1 MIRKATYLLLFSL
14 SMLGIALLTVGIGLI
29 DTSDN
34 NSKVFAQDNPQ
45 KQQQTSNDTD
55 LVIRAGPLTAV
66 RHVFDDPTLRVWHY
80 CTPHH
85 NIMAVCSLFDSNQKN
100 ATLIGIEYML
110 TPEDYKKLPE
120 REKPYWHY
128 HVTEFAPNRADPHFP
143 MLSAEDEKKVLKMI
157 EDTYGKVILTW
168 DPNDK
173 LPAFPPQVPIV
184 QHPDMV
190 NKSSTPETHIGS
202 YNQTLDY

>member
-1 MIRKATYLLLFSL
+1 MIKKATYLIPFLI
-14 SMLGIALLTVGIGLI
+14 MLGIALTIGIGLI
-29 DTSDN
+29 DTDDN
-34 NSKVFAQDNPQ
+34 NSKVFAQDKPQ
-45 KQQQTSNDTD
+45 QQQTSNDTD
-55 LVIRAGPLTAV
+55 LVIKAGPLTAV
-66 RHVFDDPTLRVWHY
+66 RHVFDDPTLRVFHY

-85 NIMAVCSLFDSNQKN
+85 NIMAVCSLFDTDQKN
-100 ATLIGIEYML
+100 ATLIGIEYMV
-110 TPEDYKKLPE
+110 TPQDYMKLPE

-128 HVTEFAPNRADPHFP
+128 HVTEFAPNRANPHFP

-157 EDTYGKVILTW
+157 EDSYGKVILTW
-168 DPNDK
+168 NPNDK

>member
-1 MIRKATYLLLFSL
+1 MIKKATYLIPFLI
-14 SMLGIALLTVGIGLI
+14 MLGIALTIGIGLI
-29 DTSDN
+29 DTYDN
-34 NSKVFAQDNPQ
+34 NSKVFAQDKPQ
-45 KQQQTSNDTD
+45 QQQQTSNDTD
-55 LVIRAGPLTAV
+55 LVIKAGPLTAV
-66 RHVFDDPTLRVWHY
+66 RHVFDDPTLRVFHY

-85 NIMAVCSLFDSNQKN
+85 NIMAVCSLFDTDQKN

-110 TPEDYKKLPE
+110 TPQDYMKLPE

-157 EDTYGKVILTW
+157 ADSYGKVILAW
-168 DPNDK
+168 NPNDK

-190 NKSSTPETHIGS
+190 NKSSTPETHIGT

>member
-1 MIRKATYLLLFSL
+1 MIKKATYLIPLLI
-14 SMLGIALLTVGIGLI
+14 MLGIALAIGIGLV
-29 DTSDN
+29 DTDDN
-34 NSKVFAQDNPQ
+34 NSKVFAQDKPQ
-45 KQQQTSNDTD
+45 QQQQTSNDTD
-55 LVIRAGPLTAV
+55 LVIKAGPLTAV
-66 RHVFDDPTLRVWHY
+66 RHVFDDPTLRVFHY

-85 NIMAVCSLFDSNQKN
+85 NIMAVCSLFDTDQKN

-110 TPEDYKKLPE
+110 TPQDYMKLPE

-157 EDTYGKVILTW
+157 EDSYGKVILTW
-168 DPNDK
+168 NPNDK

-190 NKSSTPETHIGS
+190 NKSSTPETHIGT

>member
-1 MIRKATYLLLFSL
+1 MLAISL
-14 SMLGIALLTVGIGLI
+14 TIGIGLTVI
-29 DTSDN
+29 DDN
-34 NSKVFAQDNPQ
+34 NRNKVFAQDI
-45 KQQQTSNDTD
+45 QQQQKSNDTD
-55 LVIRAGPLTAV
+55 LVIKAGPLTAV

-85 NIMAVCSLFDSNQKN
+85 KILAVCSLFDSNQKN

-110 TPEDYKKLPE
+110 SPEDYKKLPE

-143 MLSAEDEKKVLKMI
+143 MLSAENEKKVLKLI
-157 EDTYGKVILTW
+157 ADTYGKVILTW
-168 DPNDK
+168 DPNDE
-173 LPAFPPQVPIV
+173 LPAFPPQVPLV

-190 NKSSTPETHIGS
+190 NKSATPETHIGTF
-202 YNQTLDY
+202 NQTLDY

>member
-34 NSKVFAQDNPQ
+34 NSKVFAQPQ

-80 CTPHH
+80 CT
-85 NIMAVCSLFDSNQKN
+85 
-100 ATLIGIEYML
+100 
-110 TPEDYKKLPE
+110 
-120 REKPYWHY
+120 
-128 HVTEFAPNRADPHFP
+128 
-143 MLSAEDEKKVLKMI
+143 
-157 EDTYGKVILTW
+157 
-168 DPNDK
+168 
-173 LPAFPPQVPIV
+173 
-184 QHPDMV
+184 
-190 NKSSTPETHIGS
+190 STS
-202 YNQTLDY
+202 

>member
-1 MIRKATYLLLFSL
+1 
-14 SMLGIALLTVGIGLI
+14 MLAIIASITIGIGLI
-29 DTSDN
+29 DPDDN
-34 NSKVFAQDNPQ
+34 KNNNNKVFAQDKQ
-45 KQQQTSNDTD
+45 EQQQSSNATD
-55 LVIRAGPLTAV
+55 MIIRAGPLTAV

-85 NIMAVCSLFDSNQKN
+85 KIMAVCSLFDTNQKN
-100 ATLIGIEYML
+100 ATLIGIEYII

-143 MLSAEDEKKVLKMI
+143 MLSAEDEKKVLKLI
-157 EDTYGKVILTW
+157 EDTYGKVILAW
-168 DPNDK
+168 DPTDE
-173 LPAFPPQVPIV
+173 LPAFPPQVPLV

-190 NKSSTPETHIGS
+190 NKSATPNTHIGS
-202 YNQTLDY
+202 FNQTLDY